1 MRSLLVCFAI
11 LAGLTTGCANTSTR
25 GTTTTEGGTTAI
37 SVLLA
42 DPDKYNDQQVSVGG
56 EVSGAAGAFGGG
68 AYTIDDGTGKLTV
81 ITDEGNVPPEGSRVI
96 VQGEFEA
103 LYTIGDAS
111 GVVLK
116 ELQRQAM

>member
-1 MRSLLVCFAI
+1 MRSLLVLFVI
-11 LAGLTTGCANTSTR
+11 LTGLTTGCANTSSR
-25 GTTTTEGGTTAI
+25 GTTTTESGTTAI

-68 AYTIDDGTGKLTV
+68 AYTVDDGTGKLTV
-81 ITDEGNVPPEGSRVI
+81 ITDEGNVPSEGSRII
-96 VQGEFEA
+96 VEGEFEA

-116 ELQRQAM
+116 ESERRSM